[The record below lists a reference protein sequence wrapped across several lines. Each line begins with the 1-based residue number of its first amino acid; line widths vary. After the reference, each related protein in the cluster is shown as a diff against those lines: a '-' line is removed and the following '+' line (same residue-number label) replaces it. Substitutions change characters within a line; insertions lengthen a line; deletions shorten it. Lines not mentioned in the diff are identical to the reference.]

1 MLLQISFPNGQDR
14 IAYFYRLD
22 SGFGVEEIP
31 MPLKR
36 RQIAWR
42 AAQDLADGAY
52 VNLGIGLPTLVAEF
66 LPSDREIV
74 LHSEN
79 GVLGVG
85 PAPGDNEVDWDLINA
100 GKQPVTLVTGGSYVH
115 HTDSF
120 LMIRGG
126 HLDLALLGAFEVS
139 EKGDLANWTTDD
151 PAFPPGVGGAM
162 DLAVGAK
169 EIRVLVEHTTRA
181 GVPRIRRQC
190 GYPLTAAAVVRRV
203 YTDLAVIDVTPDGL
217 VVHEMVEDIDLRAL
231 QTKTEANLR
240 LAPNAKVLRAP
251 TL

>member
-1 MLLQISFPNGQDR
+1 
-14 IAYFYRLD
+14 
-22 SGFGVEEIP
+22 
-31 MPLKR
+31 MPLNR

-42 AAQDLADGAY
+42 AAQDLKDGAY
-52 VNLGIGLPTLVAEF
+52 VNLGIGLPTLVADF
-66 LPSDREIV
+66 IPTDREIV

-85 PAPGDNEVDWDLINA
+85 PAPGGNEVDWDLINA
-100 GKQPVTLVTGGSYVH
+100 GKQPITLVTGGSYVH

-151 PAFPPGVGGAM
+151 PGFPPGVGGAM

-169 EIRVLVEHTTRA
+169 EIRVLVEHTTKA
-181 GVPRIRRQC
+181 GAPRIRRQC
-190 GYPLTAAAVVRRV
+190 QYPLTAAAVVRRI
-203 YTDLAVIDVTPDGL
+203 YTDLAVIDVTPEGL
-217 VVHEMVEDIDLRAL
+217 VVRELAEGVDLPAL
-231 QTKTEANLR
+231 QAKTEA
-240 LAPNAKVLRAP
+240 ALRAAP
-251 TL
+251 DIKTLRPPAL

>member
-1 MLLQISFPNGQDR
+1 
-14 IAYFYRLD
+14 
-22 SGFGVEEIP
+22 

-52 VNLGIGLPTLVAEF
+52 VNLGIGMPTLVADV
-66 LPSDREIV
+66 LPEGREIV
-74 LHSEN
+74 LQSEN

-85 PAPGDNEVDWDLINA
+85 PAPGANEVDYDLINA
-100 GKQPVTLVTGGSYVH
+100 GKLPITLLRGGSYQH

-162 DLAVGAK
+162 DLSVGAK
-169 EIRVLVEHTTRA
+169 EIRVLVEHTTKSGA
-181 GVPRIRRQC
+181 PRIRRRC
-190 GYPLTAAAVVRRV
+190 EFPLTAAGVVRRI
-203 YTDLAVIDVTPDGL
+203 YTDLAVIDVTRDGL
-217 VVHEMVEDIDLRAL
+217 LVREIVEDVDFPTL
-231 QTKTEANLR
+231 QAKTEAALR
-240 LAPNAKVLRAP
+240 PAPDLRPLRTPAV
-251 TL
+251 